1 MYPMHHM
8 RWYAVEGTLKVLVT
22 GATGFIGSNLVPRL
36 VELGYQVRTFGRKAP
51 AGRTGEHV
59 AGDITDAAAVSNA
72 VAGCDMVFHLAGLVS
87 YRKSDRERQYGV
99 NVIGTRNVM
108 QACLDHGVKRVIHT
122 SSIAAMG
129 IPESGSVGDESIT
142 YNLAGRGLNYCD

>member
-51 AGRTGEHV
+51 AGRTGE
-59 AGDITDAAAVSNA
+59 AEA
-72 VAGCDMVFHLAGLVS
+72 VAEAVDEGPGGGPLGA
-87 YRKSDRERQYGV
+87 
-99 NVIGTRNVM
+99 
-108 QACLDHGVKRVIHT
+108 
-122 SSIAAMG
+122 
-129 IPESGSVGDESIT
+129 VGHNQVAT
-142 YNLAGRGLNYCD
+142 